1 MNEPVDFNW
10 RDGFSGPVLVPS
22 MMLMV
27 SVQNLAEAMESVSG
41 GADIV
46 DVKNLKEMVVGSN
59 FPPVIRE
66 VRQAFPKHIH
76 VSVTLGVAPNQ
87 AGTVSLAVYG
97 AGALGATS
105 VKVGFVESDYPT
117 ALRILQESRRALEGF
132 DTKLIAAT
140 FADSHLYGGIDPK
153 LVVKLAKESRS
164 DGMLIDTL
172 VKDGRNLF
180 DFLDEPTLKG
190 LVDEG
195 KEFGMSTALSGA
207 LQISN
212 LNTLVRINPDIV
224 GVRGAVCMHGDRE
237 SGAVAASAV
246 SHLREELRHRLSGK
260 IDVYAEARPAL
271 TTMTP

>member
-1 MNEPVDFNW
+1 
-10 RDGFSGPVLVPS
+10 

-27 SVQNLAEAMESVSG
+27 SVQDLPEAREAVAG

-66 VRQAFPKHIH
+66 VRGAFPKQIH

-97 AGALGATS
+97 AAALGATS
-105 VKVGFVESDYPT
+105 VKVGFVETHYET
-117 ALRILQESRRALEGF
+117 ALRILRESRRALEGF

-140 FADSHLYGGIDPK
+140 FADSHLYHGIDPK
-153 LVVKLAKESRS
+153 LVVRLAIESRS

-180 DFLDEPTLKG
+180 DFLDEPTLKSLVIEAKEAG
-190 LVDEG
+190 L
-195 KEFGMSTALSGA
+195 STALSGA
-207 LQISN
+207 LTVEN
-212 LNTLVRINPDIV
+212 LHTLVRINPDIV
-224 GVRGAVCMHGDRE
+224 GVRGAVCTRGDRE
-237 SGAVAASAV
+237 KGAVDASAV
-246 SHLREELRHRLSGK
+246 ATLKEELRQRLNGH
-260 IDVYAEARPAL
+260 IDVFADRGLVAPRVPS
-271 TTMTP
+271 